1 MTDYAD
7 IPEIADVI
15 PDRETLDGSKVNID
29 SILNMPL
36 VFTGWRIDESKHK
49 KPGNERVLT
58 LQFIQGEQKHIIFT
72 GSNVLIS
79 QIEAF
84 EAVRD
89 KSMPRMFK
97 ATIHKIDKFYK
108 FGRTEKT
115 EQ

>member
-1 MTDYAD
+1 MPDYSD

-15 PDRETLDGSKVNID
+15 PDRETLDGSKVSID
-29 SILNMPL
+29 RIVNMPL

-58 LQFIQGEQKHIIFT
+58 LQFVQDGIKHIIFT

-84 EAVRD
+84 EEVRD
-89 KSMPRMFK
+89 KNKPKMFR
-97 ATIHKIDKFYK
+97 ATIRKIEKFYK
-108 FGRTEKT
+108 FCRSDEK
-115 EQ
+115 

>member
-58 LQFIQGEQKHIIFT
+58 LQFIQVEQKHIIFT

-89 KSMPRMFK
+89 KTKQKMFR
-97 ATIHKIDKFYK
+97 ATIRKIEKFYK
-108 FGRTEKT
+108 FCRSDEK
-115 EQ
+115 

>member
-79 QIEAF
+79 QVEAF

-89 KSMPRMFK
+89 KTKPKMFL
-97 ATIHKIDKFYK
+97 ATIRKIEKFYK
-108 FGRTEKT
+108 FCRSDEK
-115 EQ
+115 